1 MVIKAFREAANMTQ
15 PKLAQ
20 LWPKEGGVSVRYVQ
34 DVESGVKHIT
44 DQATLRKLGEI
55 LDIPLWQ
62 FGLSEFD
69 PFNPVLLPGRGSSMY
84 DETLETI
91 ECLVRQTWRFRSVAL
106 MDHAKECLT
115 HINRHF
121 AYLRAGATVKRRN
134 LCGVQSISPGDSNL

>member
-1 MVIKAFREAANMTQ
+1 MTQ

-91 ECLVRQTWRFRSVAL
+91 ECLAL
-106 MDHAKECLT
+106 PLG
-115 HINRHF
+115 
-121 AYLRAGATVKRRN
+121 GADGSRERMPHPH
-134 LCGVQSISPGDSNL
+134 Q